1 MSVAVASNGSEHTAS
16 ARVVRGWAANAS
28 ADAWVVREWAAVAAA
43 SDVCD
48 ASGWLGMAVCWSVAA
63 VAASDV
69 CGASGR
75 LYVAAC

>member
-1 MSVAVASNGSEHTAS
+1 MSVAVASDGSEHTAS

-48 ASGWLGMAVCWSVAA
+48 ASGLAVCWSVAA

-75 LYVAAC
+75 LWAAAC